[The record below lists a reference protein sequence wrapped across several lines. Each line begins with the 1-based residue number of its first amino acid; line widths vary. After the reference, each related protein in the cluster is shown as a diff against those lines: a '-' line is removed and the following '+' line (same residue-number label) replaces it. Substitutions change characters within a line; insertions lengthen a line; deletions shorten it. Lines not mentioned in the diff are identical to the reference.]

1 MKKPRVLFAAA
12 LAVLLGSTHAWAQ
25 PFKCTGPDGK
35 IVYSDTRCEGPAAKA
50 APTAQD
56 ESKARG
62 RYELTDADRE
72 RIRTLEA
79 LVVKADSF
87 SEQKTAAQLEIQN
100 IRRGADARLSSAE
113 REKRDTF
120 AAELSSAD
128 AKKRTQALRELR
140 EIYAK

>member
-1 MKKPRVLFAAA
+1 MKRTRITIAAA
-12 LAVLLGSTHAWAQ
+12 LGALAGVAPAWAQ

-50 APTAQD
+50 PSAPDAA
-56 ESKARG
+56 KPGG
-62 RYELTDADRE
+62 RYEPTDADRE
-72 RIRTLEA
+72 RIRALEA
-79 LVVKADSF
+79 MVVKEGAF

-113 REKRDTF
+113 HAKRDAF

-128 AKKRTQALRELR
+128 VKKRTQALRELR

>member
-1 MKKPRVLFAAA
+1 MKKPRVLFAVA
-12 LAVLLGSTHAWAQ
+12 LAALLGSHAWAQ
-25 PFKCTGPDGK
+25 PFKCTGSDGK

-50 APTAQD
+50 PSTAQD
-56 ESKARG
+56 EAKARG

-72 RIRTLEA
+72 RIRGLEA
-79 LVVKADSF
+79 LVVKANSF

-113 REKRDTF
+113 REKRNAF

-128 AKKRTQALRELR
+128 VKQRIQALRELR